1 MKPVLKPIR
10 IVIMAKAPRAGLAK
24 TRLIPALGAD
34 GAAQLAQRM
43 LQHALGEAIAAD
55 LGPVELCRTPDDD
68 AAWQGI
74 KLPARLTLSAQGDG
88 DLGARMDRVAARVIA
103 AGEALLLIGTDC
115 PALNAD
121 VLRQTA
127 ACLQAADAAMVP
139 ASDGGY
145 VALALQRHDP
155 QLFRDIRWSTASVAS
170 EQRARIARLGWSLA
184 SLPPLHDIDEPA
196 DLQHLPREWNT
207 AHA

>member
-1 MKPVLKPIR
+1 MKPLR

-43 LQHALGEAIAAD
+43 LQHALCEAIAAG
-55 LGPVELCRTPDDD
+55 LGPVELCRTPDED
-68 AAWQGI
+68 ASWQGI
-74 KLPARLTLSAQGDG
+74 NLPAGITLSAQGDG
-88 DLGARMDRVAARVIA
+88 DLGARMERVAARVIA

-121 VLRQTA
+121 VLRQIA
-127 ACLQAADAAMVP
+127 ACLHAADAVMVP

-145 VALALQRHDP
+145 VALALRRHDA
-155 QLFRDIRWSTASVAS
+155 QLFSDIRWSTASVAM
-170 EQRARIARLGWSLA
+170 EQRTRIAQLGWSLA

-196 DLQHLPREWNT
+196 DLQNLPPEWNT